1 MNEPIAPLNLAII
14 GLTVYCSY
22 KGFTK
27 QFFLERY
34 LFSPEPILRYKQ
46 FYRLVS
52 SGFLHADWVHLLF
65 NMASLYSFGS
75 QVELLSGPIP
85 FLLIYF
91 ASILGGNLLSLILH
105 RHHEYRALGASG
117 GVCGIIFACVFLFPG
132 TAIRFFLVPVAIPA
146 HIYAVVFMLGSYF
159 GIRSQRG
166 NIGHDAH
173 LGGAIIG
180 LVTTTVLAPSIVTQN
195 RLLYAAVMGLT
206 IVLFVF
212 LYKYPVGLHP
222 TERPKVIKFPGK
234 RFRKQ
239 LRKEQTDRLKDE
251 KALDQLLNKVS
262 ELGIDALTNEERK
275 QLEKISKRKRLKDTE
290 PAGD

>member
-22 KGFTK
+22 KGFTSRL
-27 QFFLERY
+27 FLEHY

-52 SGFLHADWVHLLF
+52 SGFLHADWAHLLF

-75 QVELLSGPIP
+75 QVELLFGPIR
-85 FLLIYF
+85 FLAIYF

-105 RHHEYRALGASG
+105 RNHEYRALGASG
-117 GVCGIIFACVFLFPG
+117 GVCGIIFACIFLFPG
-132 TAIRFFLVPVAIPA
+132 TAIRFFLVPIAIPA

-180 LVTTTVLAPSIVTQN
+180 LGTTTVLAPSTVSQN
-195 RLLYAAVMGLT
+195 PFLYTVIMALS
-206 IVLFVF
+206 IVLFLF
-212 LYKYPVGLHP
+212 LYKYPVGMHRQEHP
-222 TERPKVIKFPGK
+222 NVIKFPGK
-234 RFRKQ
+234 RLRKQ

-251 KALDQLLNKVS
+251 KALDRLLNKVS
-262 ELGIDALTNEERK
+262 ELGIDALTNQERK
-275 QLEKISKRKRLKDTE
+275 QLKKISKRKRLKDTE
-290 PAGD
+290 PPNH